1 MSKKINTLASGNLVK
16 LNENGVPKKYLFL
29 GYNHYG
35 KGEVTLLR
43 KDALGG
49 RAWAPSGLASYNIYN
64 GCDIDTFCNEQH
76 IQCLDPVIKACLI
89 NVPIPTVKG
98 TIAGAFVSTV
108 ETLYRKGFLLSCT
121 EVGLSGDGVDGVEGS
136 AFAYFS
142 SNANRIAYHDET
154 TTAVH
159 WWLRSPTFNHTDRAY
174 DVNKNGTMD
183 RSWDVWDAISCPRP
197 ALALSSEILVSDSV
211 DGDGCYTI
219 VSAPAGEEYMKIN
232 GVWMKMV

>member
-49 RAWAPSGLASYNIYN
+49 RAWAPSGQSSYNIYN

-76 IQCLDPVIKACLI
+76 IQCLDLVIKACLI

-98 TIAGAFVSTV
+98 AIAGTFVTTV

-121 EVGLSGDGVDGVEGS
+121 EVGLSGAGVEGS

-142 SNANRIAYHDET
+142 SDANRIAYHDET
-154 TTAVH
+154 TTAVF
-159 WWLRSPTFNHTDRAY
+159 WWLRSPDSGNTNYAYSVTALGTLYSSYVYRASY
-174 DVNKNGTMD
+174 
-183 RSWDVWDAISCPRP
+183 CPRP